1 MPFIVVHW
9 IFFPS
14 ELWIGYAV
22 CIFSCDNSCFNLKD
36 LSSTIHGWV
45 SYKYPSANAHIW
57 ALDILLS
64 PECCEWQVTVSWSK
78 YGVHLTTARVHSP
91 KRRILTTKHQA
102 PSTIPSSDHF
112 FNSCSHSF
120 QLAWPWGLDGL
131 CRVNATFEL
140 MAAIGLALR
149 AILSPDLV
157 NTSSPNSQNLQ
168 VWSQTSLSWFKS
180 LF

>member
-1 MPFIVVHW
+1 MLNRDFEDEVWSRSVFQLARNP
-9 IFFPS
+9 
-14 ELWIGYAV
+14 IGYFGKMNSTLGSV
-22 CIFSCDNSCFNLKD
+22 VPLTMFSCDNSCFNLKD

-102 PSTIPSSDHF
+102 PSTIPSSNHF
-112 FNSCSHSF
+112 FLILV
-120 QLAWPWGLDGL
+120 LAVFNWRDREDWMVYVVSTPH
-131 CRVNATFEL
+131 
-140 MAAIGLALR
+140 
-149 AILSPDLV
+149 LS
-157 NTSSPNSQNLQ
+157 
-168 VWSQTSLSWFKS
+168 
-180 LF
+180 

>member
-1 MPFIVVHW
+1 MNSTLGSVV
-9 IFFPS
+9 P
-14 ELWIGYAV
+14 LTM
-22 CIFSCDNSCFNLKD
+22 FSCDNSCFNLKD

-91 KRRILTTKHQA
+91 KRRILTTKHQ
-102 PSTIPSSDHF
+102 PRSNIPSSDHF
-112 FNSCSHSF
+112 FEFLFSQFST
-120 QLAWPWGLDGL
+120 GLDGL

-168 VWSQTSLSWFKS
+168 VWHQTSLSWFKS

>member
-1 MPFIVVHW
+1 MPFFVVHW

-14 ELWIGYAV
+14 EHWIGYAV
-22 CIFSCDNSCFNLKD
+22 CIFFTFSFDNSCFNLKY

-45 SYKYPSANAHIW
+45 SYKYPSADAHIW

-78 YGVHLTTARVHSP
+78 YGVHLTTACVHSP
-91 KRRILTTKHQA
+91 RGESWP

-120 QLAWPWGLDGL
+120 QLAWPRGLDGL

-140 MAAIGLALR
+140 MAAIGLAPQSYLVTWPGQHFL
-149 AILSPDLV
+149 AKQPESPSLV
-157 NTSSPNSQNLQ
+157 SNVSI
-168 VWSQTSLSWFKS
+168 
-180 LF
+180 